1 MSYPDEIIVVKGSP
15 EYKVLSHS
23 EFFKTLAENWSKNN
37 EVTLTSEFFGDKW
50 PMFVDLFFPEIG
62 YNPLFMFKNGSI
74 QVIPKRGTKEDLA
87 KLMDF
92 LLVDDEKTMM
102 NFARNQARKQL
113 NAPAITVNRGKGTR
127 RNGTHERKRGNNNNN
142 NYYNNYNN
150 NYNNNNNNSNN
161 ENNENNGPNIG
172 FANNNEEAIYGKLSN
187 KNAKKYFPNIGR
199 QNRTR
204 RIKN

>member
-1 MSYPDEIIVVKGSP
+1 MSYPDEIIVVKDSP

-23 EFFKTLAENWSKNN
+23 EVFRTIAENWSKTN
-37 EVTLTSEFFGDKW
+37 EVKITPEFFGDEW
-50 PMFVDLFFPEIG
+50 PMFVDLFFPEMG

-74 QVIPKRGTKEDLA
+74 KVIPKRGTKEDLA
-87 KLMDF
+87 KLLDF

-113 NAPAITVNRGKGTR
+113 NAPANTANRGKGTR
-127 RNGTHERKRGNNNNN
+127 RNGTNERKRGNSN
-142 NYYNNYNN
+142 YNNYNN
-150 NYNNNNNNSNN
+150 ENNNVNNNVNNNNNND
-161 ENNENNGPNIG
+161 GPNIG

-199 QNRTR
+199 RNRTR

>member
-23 EFFKTLAENWSKNN
+23 EFFRIIAENYSENN
-37 EVTLTSEFFGDKW
+37 EIKLSAKFFGDEW
-50 PMFVDLFFPEIG
+50 PMFVDLFFPEMG
-62 YNPLFMFKNGSI
+62 YNPLFMFRNGSV
-74 QVIPKRGTKEDLA
+74 QVIPNRGTKEDLA

-113 NAPAITVNRGKGTR
+113 NAPANTVNRGKGTR
-127 RNGTHERKRGNNNNN
+127 RNWTNERKRGNS
-142 NYYNNYNN
+142 NYNN
-150 NYNNNNNNSNN
+150 NYNNNAVNNNNNN
-161 ENNENNGPNIG
+161 ENNEPNFG
-172 FANNNEEAIYGKLSN
+172 FIDNNEEAILGKLSN
-187 KNAKKYFPNIGR
+187 KNAKKYFPNIR
-199 QNRTR
+199 RRSRTR

>member
-23 EFFKTLAENWSKNN
+23 EFFTTLAENWTKNN
-37 EVTLTSEFFGDKW
+37 EVKLLSKFFGDEW
-50 PMFVDLFFPEIG
+50 PMFVDLFFPEMG
-62 YNPLFMFKNGSI
+62 YNPLFMFRNGSI
-74 QVIPKRGTKEDLA
+74 QVIPNRGTKEDLA

-113 NAPAITVNRGKGTR
+113 NAPASTVPRGKGTR
-127 RNGTHERKRGNNNNN
+127 KNWTNERKRGN
-142 NYYNNYNN
+142 NN
-150 NYNNNNNNSNN
+150 NYNNNNNNAGNN
-161 ENNENNGPNIG
+161 NNNNENNGPNIG
-172 FANNNEEAIYGKLSN
+172 FANNNEEAIFGKLSN

-199 QNRTR
+199 RSKTR
-204 RIKN
+204 RNRSNIKIKN

>member
-1 MSYPDEIIVVKGSP
+1 MSYPDEIIVLKGSP

-23 EFFKTLAENWSKNN
+23 NFFRTLAENWSKNN
-37 EVTLTSEFFGDKW
+37 EVKLSSEFFGDEW
-50 PMFVDLFFPEIG
+50 PMFVDLFFPEMG
-62 YNPLFMFKNGSI
+62 YNPLFMFKNGSV
-74 QVIPKRGTKEDLA
+74 QVIPNRGTKEDLA

-113 NAPAITVNRGKGTR
+113 NAPLRTVPRGKGTR
-127 RNGTHERKRGNNNNN
+127 RNGTHERKRGNNN
-142 NYYNNYNN
+142 YNN
-150 NYNNNNNNSNN
+150 NYNNNNNNN
-161 ENNENNGPNIG
+161 ENNNNNNNNDGPNIG

-199 QNRTR
+199 RNRTR